1 MLMSGTNGIRSD
13 ELSKVE
19 VSMISASRIPRFLP
33 LHVQEVDLQVT
44 LRYDMTEKKMLS
56 HMLKGERI
64 NMTEYY
70 SLLLQVAETLEES
83 VMYMLQPGKY
93 ALEEDY
99 IFVDG
104 SLQEGTLYLTYIP
117 LERTECFRS
126 VSDSLKELVT
136 RFMASVT
143 ELSGG
148 GVQQLLQF
156 TASEEFTVSGFK
168 KLLLRLLSRA
178 GEVRMNS
185 AVNVKPEYISEPD
198 HVQASAAHA
207 RAGGSKNTNH
217 AYQGPQ
223 QAEMNS
229 PALKG
234 RTERVNSEN
243 HEDSAVELALR
254 RSRSSTAAEA
264 FPMLSTSRNKPNP
277 NNRDDDPEVP
287 AFLKSWNGYGSRTE
301 EDIVPDE
308 EREQGPASS
317 RRIYIALGCLLM
329 AAIVWRMIYM
339 PAPSSGKMIV
349 CLLLTVILGIAA
361 VLSWVGRLFAPKNTG
376 AASTPF
382 NELPDFG
389 STELSA
395 DSKPSKGNT
404 RFEIEQLTGFFKGS
418 MNKGM
423 DKPSE
428 LAGIDHDPE
437 PDWKWKFPP
446 SQSDQRMADER
457 ESGIGKNEAD
467 NGTRISA
474 FNQRIWNHAGV
485 NSDSDAPDTDI
496 AERDYYSRLG
506 QKTEILNSGKGGATV
521 LLSNTV
527 SGENGA
533 SDKLA
538 SVCYLLRDG
547 EGETRTERIELRQ
560 QHFVIGR
567 SVEVAQYVENS
578 VGASRAHVELSRTED
593 GGYQIKDLGSKNGTR
608 LMGEMLVP
616 YKEYPLHDGDNFI
629 IVKGA
634 YTFRSA

>member
-1 MLMSGTNGIRSD
+1 
-13 ELSKVE
+13 
-19 VSMISASRIPRFLP
+19 MISASRIPRFLP

-56 HMLKGERI
+56 HMLKGEKI

-70 SLLLQVAETLEES
+70 SLLLQLAETLEES
-83 VMYMLQPGKY
+83 AMYMLQPGKY
-93 ALEEDY
+93 VLEEEY

-117 LERTECFRS
+117 LERTEGLRS

-136 RFMASVT
+136 RFMASVI

-156 TASEEFTVSGFK
+156 TVSEEFTVSGFK
-168 KLLLRLLSRA
+168 KLLLGLLSGA
-178 GEVRMNS
+178 GEVRVNS
-185 AVNVKPEYISEPD
+185 AVNVKQGYISEPE
-198 HVQASAAHA
+198 HEQAFAAYS

-229 PALKG
+229 HAIKG
-234 RTERVNSEN
+234 RTERVSSEN
-243 HEDSAVELALR
+243 HEDSAIELALR
-254 RSRSSTAAEA
+254 RNRSSTAAEA

-277 NNRDDDPEVP
+277 NHRDDDPEVP
-287 AFLKSWNGYGSRTE
+287 AFLKSWNGYGSGP
-301 EDIVPDE
+301 EDEIIPDG
-308 EREQGPASS
+308 EQEPASS
-317 RRIYIALGCLLM
+317 RRTYIALGCLLM

-376 AASTPF
+376 TASTTL

-404 RFEIEQLTGFFKGS
+404 RFEIEQLTGFFKGG
-418 MNKGM
+418 MKKGVE
-423 DKPSE
+423 KPSE
-428 LAGIDHDPE
+428 MAAIDHDPE
-437 PDWKWKFPP
+437 PDWKWKFPQ
-446 SQSDQRMADER
+446 SQSDQRNGDDR
-457 ESGIGKNEAD
+457 ESGTGKNEAD
-467 NGTRISA
+467 NGARISA

-485 NSDSDAPDTDI
+485 NSDSDSPDTDI

-506 QKTEILNSGKGGATV
+506 QKTEILNSGKSGATV

-527 SGENGA
+527 PAANAVSV
-533 SDKLA
+533 KLA
-538 SVCYLLRDG
+538 PVCYLLREG
-547 EGETRTERIELRQ
+547 EGEARAERIELRQ

-567 SVEVAQYVENS
+567 SEEVAQYIENS

-616 YKEYPLHDGDNFI
+616 YKEYPLHDGDRFI

>member
-1 MLMSGTNGIRSD
+1 MVLSGTDGIRSD
-13 ELSKVE
+13 ELSRVE

-33 LHVQEVDLQVT
+33 LHVKEVDLQVT

-117 LERTECFRS
+117 LERTEGLRS

-148 GVQQLLQF
+148 GVQQLLQY

-168 KLLLRLLSRA
+168 KLLLRLLSGA

-185 AVNVKPEYISEPD
+185 AVSVKPGYISEPD
-198 HVQASAAHA
+198 QEQAPAVYSK
-207 RAGGSKNTNH
+207 AGGSKNTNH
-217 AYQGPQ
+217 AHQGPQ
-223 QAEMNS
+223 QADINFHS
-229 PALKG
+229 LKG
-234 RTERVNSEN
+234 RTERVSSVD
-243 HEDSAVELALR
+243 HEGSAIELALR

-264 FPMLSTSRNKPNP
+264 FPMLSASRNKPNP
-277 NNRDDDPEVP
+277 NNLDDDPEVP

-301 EDIVPDE
+301 EEIVPDE
-308 EREQGPASS
+308 EREQEPASS
-317 RRIYIALGCLLM
+317 RRTYIALGCLLV

-349 CLLLTVILGIAA
+349 CVLLTVILGIAA
-361 VLSWVGRLFAPKNTG
+361 VLSWVGRLFAPKNAGT
-376 AASTPF
+376 ASTPF

-395 DSKPSKGNT
+395 DSKPNKGNT

-418 MNKGM
+418 MKKGM
-423 DKPSE
+423 EKPSE
-428 LAGIDHDPE
+428 MAAFDHDPE
-437 PDWKWKFPP
+437 PDWKWKFPQ

-457 ESGIGKNEAD
+457 ESGTGKNEAD
-467 NGTRISA
+467 NGARISA

-485 NSDSDAPDTDI
+485 NSDSDAPVTDI

-521 LLSNTV
+521 LLSNTHP
-527 SGENGA
+527 GA
-533 SDKLA
+533 NAVSDKFTP
-538 SVCYLLRDG
+538 VCYLLREG
-547 EGETRTERIELRQ
+547 EGETRAERIELRQ

-567 SVEVAQYVENS
+567 SEEVAQYVENS

>member
-1 MLMSGTNGIRSD
+1 MILSGTNGIRSD

-44 LRYDMTEKKMLS
+44 LRYDMTEKKILS

-83 VMYMLQPGKY
+83 VMYMLQPGKF

-117 LERTECFRS
+117 LERTEGLRP

-136 RFMASVT
+136 RFMASVI

-156 TASEEFTVSGFK
+156 TASEDFTVSGFK
-168 KLLLRLLSRA
+168 KLLLRLLSGA
-178 GEVRMNS
+178 DEVRMNL
-185 AVNVKPEYISEPD
+185 AVNVKQGYTSEPD
-198 HVQASAAHA
+198 HEQAPAAYS
-207 RAGGSKNTNH
+207 RAGVSKNTNH
-217 AYQGPQ
+217 AHQGTQ

-229 PALKG
+229 YALKG
-234 RTERVNSEN
+234 RTERVSTEN
-243 HEDSAVELALR
+243 HGDGAIDLALR
-254 RSRSSTAAEA
+254 RSRSTTAAEA
-264 FPMLSTSRNKPNP
+264 FPMLSISRNKPNP
-277 NNRDDDPEVP
+277 NNRDADPEVP
-287 AFLKSWNGYGSRTE
+287 AFLKSWNSYGSRTE
-301 EDIVPDE
+301 EEIIPDE
-308 EREQGPASS
+308 EREQEPASS
-317 RRIYIALGCLLM
+317 RRTYIALGCLLM

-339 PAPSSGKMIV
+339 PAPSSGKLII

-361 VLSWVGRLFAPKNTG
+361 VLSWAGRLFAPKNKG
-376 AASTPF
+376 AASIPF
-382 NELPDFG
+382 NDLPDFG

-395 DSKPSKGNT
+395 NSKPNKGST

-418 MNKGM
+418 MKKGM

-428 LAGIDHDPE
+428 PASIDHDPE
-437 PDWKWKFPP
+437 PDWKWKFPQSP
-446 SQSDQRMADER
+446 SDQRVADEH

-467 NGTRISA
+467 NGARISA

-485 NSDSDAPDTDI
+485 NSDSDAPDTDM

-506 QKTEILNSGKGGATV
+506 QKTEILNSGKGSATV
-521 LLSNTV
+521 MLSNTV
-527 SGENGA
+527 TGA
-533 SDKLA
+533 NAAADKFA
-538 SVCYLLRDG
+538 PVCYLLREG
-547 EGETRTERIELRQ
+547 EGETRAERIELRQ

-567 SVEVAQYVENS
+567 SEEVAQYVENS

-608 LMGEMLVP
+608 LLGEMLVP
-616 YKEYPLHDGDNFI
+616 YKEYPLHDGDHFI